1 MLHSRHV
8 FNAVIMTL
16 SHAFQRRF
24 VWFNVPAMLLV
35 ALLQRMPALRFGSFS
50 FAAATLSPASAI
62 LRSVFTSAAALGAV
76 HTLAGAT
83 QLATTSPSP
92 LNVSVG
98 ANVTIGFAITG
109 TTSGADSWTHSGSVP
124 PGLSFSGLDS
134 ETLKLTGVAT
144 TTGSYTFSVQAHDA
158 IGGDTTNYPFTINV
172 SGPASVAPSI
182 SSQPATTVVNVGGT
196 LTLSV
201 TASGTPAPSYQW
213 RRNGRALSGE
223 TSSVLTRS
231 NAGPDV
237 AGVYTVAVSNS
248 EGTVRSIGA
257 IVAVSTAELFA
268 GPAFSDP
275 SWRTINHPNGNV
287 YTQVLLTGPAATV
300 TADPGKTTRI
310 SYIDLQDDIVQLEFS
325 GPGSL
330 TVTLDNASGPAL
342 PAKYNQ
348 NVQYMKGHAS
358 VILQGTGPNSFFS
371 AFSIGR
377 LTAVNQALFKDG
389 ETYDGHADLAR
400 LAIQS
405 PTNQFA
411 GLFIGN
417 GAFNDIAGDTGIYA
431 PGVSFSFNIRV
442 RDISAFDNARPVL
455 LLGGTPNPENG
466 LRILGGDLEQPNAR
480 AIEVSGVGKVLM
492 SAGTDSHNRFEP
504 AQNNKGRLESNGTDV
519 TTVLIVN
526 PTP

>member
-1 MLHSRHV
+1 
-8 FNAVIMTL
+8 
-16 SHAFQRRF
+16 
-24 VWFNVPAMLLV
+24 
-35 ALLQRMPALRFGSFS
+35 
-50 FAAATLSPASAI
+50 
-62 LRSVFTSAAALGAV
+62 
-76 HTLAGAT
+76 
-83 QLATTSPSP
+83 
-92 LNVSVG
+92 
-98 ANVTIGFAITG
+98 
-109 TTSGADSWTHSGSVP
+109 
-124 PGLSFSGLDS
+124 
-134 ETLKLTGVAT
+134 
-144 TTGSYTFSVQAHDA
+144 
-158 IGGDTTNYPFTINV
+158 
-172 SGPASVAPSI
+172 
-182 SSQPATTVVNVGGT
+182 
-196 LTLSV
+196 
-201 TASGTPAPSYQW
+201 
-213 RRNGRALSGE
+213 
-223 TSSVLTRS
+223 
-231 NAGPDV
+231 
-237 AGVYTVAVSNS
+237 
-248 EGTVRSIGA
+248 
-257 IVAVSTAELFA
+257 
-268 GPAFSDP
+268 
-275 SWRTINHPNGNV
+275 
-287 YTQVLLTGPAATV
+287 
-300 TADPGKTTRI
+300 
-310 SYIDLQDDIVQLEFS
+310 
-325 GPGSL
+325 
-330 TVTLDNASGPAL
+330 
-342 PAKYNQ
+342 
-348 NVQYMKGHAS
+348 MKGHAS